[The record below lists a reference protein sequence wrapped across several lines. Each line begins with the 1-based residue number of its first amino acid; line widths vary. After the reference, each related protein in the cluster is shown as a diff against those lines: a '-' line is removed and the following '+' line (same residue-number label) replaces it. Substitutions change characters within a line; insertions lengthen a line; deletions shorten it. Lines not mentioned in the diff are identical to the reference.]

1 MHLTVKQACTLNEGA
16 LNIRI
21 SDGIERVD
29 EETQSIDDGRL
40 FLKHSYL
47 TKGMVEL
54 VQEGFKRLS
63 GGLGGKPV
71 FRLKQ
76 AMGGGKTHLIKTM
89 AFLAQHEL
97 LRSEFFSEAASRYKF
112 GAAKVTFFNGRE
124 QPDDYFWGRIAS
136 QLGHEGFFEPGVK
149 APGENH
155 WTDLFNKIDAPALIL
170 LDEMPTYFAYY
181 KTQPIGGGT
190 VADVAGRA
198 FANMLTAAMARKNIC
213 VVVSDLEASH
223 AEGTQII
230 NAALENARKELSR
243 VEFNITPVDLSGDET
258 YAILKKRLFASLPDA
273 NKIGH
278 LAQMYAKCIEQAQK
292 SRTIDQQKTPEQL
305 AMEVEQTYPFH
316 PQMKNLFALFK
327 ENKEFQQTRGLMELA
342 SRLLNSVWSRKA
354 DDVLLIG
361 PQHFDLS
368 IDEVREKV
376 ISISRL
382 EDAVARDIYSK
393 EGGAHAQVIDA
404 NAGSDCATQAAN
416 LLLISSMSTAVNP
429 VKGLTRSE
437 ALECLASPLAD
448 LSFFEGAIESLQKSA
463 WYLHKTTEGRIYFDK
478 IENLT
483 KMLVGM
489 AERAPEPK
497 VKELVASRLKQMFEP
512 KRKSAYSKVLA
523 LPLIDEIQA
532 DVQAGRVLAIVPPDS
547 SLPPEEVVKLFDGLT
562 RKNNLLILC
571 GERSFEMDKLW
582 EAAKMVYAAGQAEA
596 QRRVER
602 GGPQWEEF
610 EDLKKQFELTFTGVV
625 KTLFDKLL
633 FPFQTQNTPPK
644 LQPRNLEQS
653 GDTND
658 GEARI
663 EATLTKDPIK
673 LYLDWQDPTKFSGV
687 KSRVERL
694 FGPQDDVAWADIKDK
709 AQTDCSMYFL
719 PSGDLEK
726 IKTRAINEGLWEDLG
741 NGYVTKKPKP
751 KQAGVQVTPVGK
763 MQDDGS
769 TVLQIG
775 IINASPDTTSVHYA
789 EDGEV
794 TEASP
799 KLSDDKLTTK
809 ALRVAFL
816 AVDHSGRTQ
825 KGAPFVWSNKL
836 MVQWEIAPGAQG
848 KRVVTLKALPRT
860 EVLRYTLNGA
870 EPRNGVEYSA
880 PFTVGPDAAVLLVFA
895 EASGLE
901 SKADFRIPQAA
912 GGGTGTGGGNGGGAD
927 PEPPLNKPVAF
938 PTQRNAQITSREKV
952 FAALVKATERNIEFT
967 DVVLRIQEG
976 SAYGQF
982 GLQGQS
988 AKADRVQQALTM
1000 LAEGFSP
1007 STPVTMQFRAQFPT
1021 GQDLIDFAGAL
1032 DLSYAGDW
1040 KEVE

>member
-1 MHLTVKQACTLNEGA
+1 MLITVKNACVLNEGA

-21 SDGIERVD
+21 SDGIERINED
-29 EETQSIDDGRL
+29 TLNIEDGRL

-47 TKGMVEL
+47 TKGMIEL

-63 GGLGGKPV
+63 GSLGGKPV

-89 AFLAQHEL
+89 AFLARHEP
-97 LRSEFFSEAASRYKF
+97 LRSEFFSEAASRYNF
-112 GAAKVTFFNGRE
+112 GSAEVTFFNGRE

-136 QLGHEGFFEPGVK
+136 QLGHAEFFETGVK

-155 WTDLFNKIDAPALIL
+155 WSNLFNKIDAPVLIL

-213 VVVSDLEASH
+213 IIVSDLESSH
-223 AEGTQII
+223 TEGTQII
-230 NAALENARKELSR
+230 NSALENARKELSR
-243 VEFNITPVDLSGDET
+243 VEFNITPVDLAGDET

-342 SRLLNSVWSRKA
+342 SRLLNSVWSRQT

-368 IDEVREKV
+368 IDEVREKI
-376 ISISRL
+376 ISISQL
-382 EDAVARDIYSK
+382 EEAVARDIFSM

-404 NAGSDCATQAAN
+404 NSGSDCATQVAN

-437 ALECLASPLAD
+437 ALECLASPIAD
-448 LSFFEGAIESLQKSA
+448 LSFFEAAIDSLNKSA

-489 AERAPEPK
+489 AERAPDPK
-497 VKELVASRLKQMFEP
+497 VKELVSSRLNQMFEP

-532 DVQAGRVLAIVPPDS
+532 EVQAGRVLAIVPPDS
-547 SLPPEEVVKLFDGLT
+547 SLPPEEIVKLFEGLI

-582 EAAKMVYAAGQAEA
+582 EAARMVYAAGQADA

-610 EDLKKQFELTFTGVV
+610 EDIRKQFELTFTGVV

-633 FPFQTQNTPPK
+633 FPLQIQSAPPK

-663 EATLTKDPIK
+663 EATLVKDPIK

-687 KSRVERL
+687 KSRLERL

-709 AQTDCSMYFL
+709 VQTDCSMYFL
-719 PSGDLEK
+719 PAGDLEK
-726 IKTRAINEGLWEDLG
+726 
-741 NGYVTKKPKP
+741 
-751 KQAGVQVTPVGK
+751 
-763 MQDDGS
+763 
-769 TVLQIG
+769 
-775 IINASPDTTSVHYA
+775 
-789 EDGEV
+789 
-794 TEASP
+794 
-799 KLSDDKLTTK
+799 
-809 ALRVAFL
+809 
-816 AVDHSGRTQ
+816 
-825 KGAPFVWSNKL
+825 
-836 MVQWEIAPGAQG
+836 
-848 KRVVTLKALPRT
+848 
-860 EVLRYTLNGA
+860 
-870 EPRNGVEYSA
+870 
-880 PFTVGPDAAVLLVFA
+880 
-895 EASGLE
+895 
-901 SKADFRIPQAA
+901 
-912 GGGTGTGGGNGGGAD
+912 
-927 PEPPLNKPVAF
+927 
-938 PTQRNAQITSREKV
+938 
-952 FAALVKATERNIEFT
+952 
-967 DVVLRIQEG
+967 
-976 SAYGQF
+976 
-982 GLQGQS
+982 
-988 AKADRVQQALTM
+988 
-1000 LAEGFSP
+1000 
-1007 STPVTMQFRAQFPT
+1007 
-1021 GQDLIDFAGAL
+1021 
-1032 DLSYAGDW
+1032 
-1040 KEVE
+1040 

>member
-1 MHLTVKQACTLNEGA
+1 MFLTVKQACTLNEGA

-29 EETQSIDDGRL
+29 EETQSVEDGRL

-47 TKGMVEL
+47 TKGMIEL

-89 AFLAQHEL
+89 AFLARHEQ
-97 LRSEFFSEAASRYKF
+97 LRTEFFSEAASRYKF
-112 GAAKVTFFNGRE
+112 GASQVTFFNGRE

-136 QLGHEGFFEPGVK
+136 QLGHTGFFEAGIK

-155 WTDLFNKIDAPALIL
+155 WSDLFDTIDAPVLIL

-198 FANMLTAAMARKNIC
+198 FANMLTSAMARKNIC
-213 VVVSDLEASH
+213 IVVSDLEASH

-243 VEFNITPVDLSGDET
+243 VEFNITPVDLAGDET
-258 YAILKKRLFASLPDA
+258 YAILKKRLFATLPDA
-273 NKIGH
+273 NKIAH
-278 LAQMYAKCIEQAQK
+278 LAQLYAKSIEQAQK

-342 SRLLNSVWSRKA
+342 SRLLNSVWSRQS

-368 IDEVREKV
+368 IDDVREKV

-404 NAGSDCATQAAN
+404 NAGSDCATQVAN

-448 LSFFEGAIESLQKSA
+448 LSFFEAAMDSLQKSA
-463 WYLHKTTEGRIYFDK
+463 WYMHRTTEGRIYFDK

-497 VKELVASRLKQMFEP
+497 VKELVSTRLKQMFEP

-532 DVQAGRVLAIVPPDS
+532 DVQAGRILAIVAPDS
-547 SLPPEEVVKLFDGLT
+547 SLPPEEISRLFDGLT

-582 EAAKMVYAAGQAEA
+582 DAARMVYSAAQAEV
-596 QRRVER
+596 QRRIER

-633 FPFQTQNTPPK
+633 FPIQMPNTPAK

-658 GEARI
+658 GETRI
-663 EATLTKDPIK
+663 ETTLAKDPIK
-673 LYLDWQDPTKFSGV
+673 LYLDWLDPTKFSGV

-694 FGPQDDVAWADIKDK
+694 FGSQDDVAWADIKDK

-719 PSGDLEK
+719 PHGDLEK
-726 IKTRAINEGLWEDLG
+726 IKTRAINEGFWEDLG

-769 TVLQIG
+769 TVLQVS

-794 TEASP
+794 SEASP
-799 KLSDDKLTTK
+799 KLSDDKLSTK

-825 KGAPFVWSNKL
+825 KGSPYVWSNKL
-836 MVQWEIAPGAQG
+836 LAQWEIVSDSQG
-848 KRVVTLKALPRT
+848 KRTVALTVLPRADT
-860 EVLRYTLNGA
+860 VRYTLNGA
-870 EPRNGVEYSA
+870 EPRNGVEYSG
-880 PFTVGPDAAVLLVFA
+880 PFVVGPDGAMLLVFA

-901 SKADFRIPQAA
+901 AKADFRILQANGSAA
-912 GGGTGTGGGNGGGAD
+912 GDSGIGGDGSQ
-927 PEPPLNKPVAF
+927 PEPPLNKPVSF
-938 PTQRNAQITSREKV
+938 PTQRNAQITSRESV
-952 FAALVKATERNIEFT
+952 FAALAKAIERNIEFT

-976 SAYGQF
+976 SAFGQF
-982 GLQGQS
+982 GLQGQNT
-988 AKADRVQQALTM
+988 KAERVQQALTT

-1021 GQDLIDFAGAL
+1021 GQDLIDFAKSL
-1032 DLSYAGDW
+1032 DLN
-1040 KEVE
+1040 